1 MAGGHNTEFEHARP
15 VPPARVCVSADRRSR
30 PNAAPAGAGEGTCLP
45 LPNYS
50 RSQGANPVAVNA
62 GELLKPARV
71 SRLRTSHRPVR
82 SGSSGRRDKPPPAK
96 RTSSVPKPLRK
107 VLRPLRPP
115 NGEAFKPLL
124 GSTPRPWTSRTSKE
138 CRWPIDPPTP
148 GDEMQACCQP
158 LHDHR
163 YCRKHA
169 RWSLGPGTRAERDA
183 A

>member
-1 MAGGHNTEFEHARP
+1 MEAALPHPEQTFE
-15 VPPARVCVSADRRSR
+15 PARRGHGPSQSRQALAAGWTDDRVDRLKALWKEGLSATEIAKDLGGTTRSAILGKVHR
-30 PNAAPAGAGEGTCLP
+30 
-45 LPNYS
+45 
-50 RSQGANPVAVNA
+50 QGLDARANPAVPGQN
-62 GELLKPARV
+62 
-71 SRLRTSHRPVR
+71 
-82 SGSSGRRDKPPPAK
+82 KPPPAK